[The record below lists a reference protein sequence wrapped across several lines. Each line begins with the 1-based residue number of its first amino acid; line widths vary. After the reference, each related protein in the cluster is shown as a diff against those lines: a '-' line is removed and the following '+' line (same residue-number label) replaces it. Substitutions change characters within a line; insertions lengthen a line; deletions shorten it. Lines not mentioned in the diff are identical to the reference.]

1 MIQCV
6 KGTKDLLPDSIS
18 AWQFVEGV
26 FRSVSSRFGY
36 EEMRTPIF
44 EKTEVFSRSI
54 GEATDIVNKE
64 MYTFAD
70 RGGDSITLRPEMTA
84 ALVRAVI
91 QHSLMNAS
99 PTQRLWYFGPFFRYE
114 RPQKGRLRQ
123 FHQFGAECLGSPN
136 PESDAEIILL
146 ASDIIRSAGIG
157 EIKLLINSLGNAN
170 VRAAYRE
177 ELVRFLRSKQNELT
191 EESRN
196 RMEINPLRALDSKA
210 PQDIAAL
217 ENAPV
222 ITDFLDDESR
232 DHFDAVKG
240 LIRNCGAEIVVQPRL
255 VRGLDYY
262 SHTVFEF
269 QSSALGAQDSL
280 GGGGRYNT
288 LFTQLGGKETP
299 AVGFALGVERLLLI
313 LENLGKSFG
322 KSVSTDIFI
331 AYASAAEFDEAFNLC
346 NRLRQK
352 GFGVTIDL
360 LRRSL
365 KSQFKE
371 ANRVGARY
379 TLVIG
384 EEEMKNRTVQVK
396 NMVKSEQT
404 ERSMETILDFEFE

>member
-18 AWQFVEGV
+18 AWQFVENV
-26 FRSVSSRFGY
+26 FKTVSSRYGY

-64 MYTFAD
+64 MYTFED

-84 ALVRAVI
+84 ALVRSVI
-91 QHSLMNAS
+91 QHSLMNSS

-157 EIKLLINSLGNAN
+157 EIKLLINSLGNTA

-177 ELVRFLRSKQNELT
+177 ELVGFLRSKQNELT

-196 RMEINPLRALDSKA
+196 RMDINPLRALDSKA

-222 ITDFLDDESR
+222 ITDFLDSESR

-313 LENLGKSFG
+313 LENLGRSFG
-322 KSVSTDIFI
+322 KSVSTDIFV
-331 AYASAAEFDEAFNLC
+331 AYASTAEFDEAFNLC
-346 NRLRQK
+346 NQLRQK
-352 GFGVTIDL
+352 GHSVTIDL

-371 ANRVGARY
+371 ANRIGARY

-396 NMVKSEQT
+396 NMTRSEQS
-404 ERSMETILDFEFE
+404 ERSMETILDFEFD

>member
-1 MIQCV
+1 
-6 KGTKDLLPDSIS
+6 
-18 AWQFVEGV
+18 
-26 FRSVSSRFGY
+26 
-36 EEMRTPIF
+36 
-44 EKTEVFSRSI
+44 
-54 GEATDIVNKE
+54 
-64 MYTFAD
+64 
-70 RGGDSITLRPEMTA
+70 
-84 ALVRAVI
+84 
-91 QHSLMNAS
+91 MNAS
-99 PTQRLWYFGPFFRYE
+99 PSQRLWYFGPFFRYE

-170 VRAAYRE
+170 VRAAYRD
-177 ELVRFLRSKQNELT
+177 ELVKFLRSKQNELT

-217 ENAPV
+217 EDAPV
-222 ITDFLDDESR
+222 ITDFLDNESR

-240 LIRNCGAEIVVQPRL
+240 LVRNCGAEIVIQPRL

-288 LFTQLGGKETP
+288 LFNQLGGKETP

-313 LENLGKSFG
+313 LENLGKNFG

-331 AYASAAEFDEAFNLC
+331 AYASAHEFDEAFNLC
-346 NRLRQK
+346 NQLRQK
-352 GFGVTIDL
+352 GHSVTIDL

-371 ANRVGARY
+371 ANRLGARY

-384 EEEMKNRTVQVK
+384 EEELKNRTVQVK
-396 NMVKSEQT
+396 NMARSEQS
-404 ERSMETILDFEFE
+404 ERSMETILDFEFD